1 MSRVYICSHCN
12 KTVSKFFLHKCSG
25 IILKTEE
32 SQNKTKPRA
41 ADDVD
46 SIRARLAE
54 LQKER
59 EEAQEKANKDE
70 AEAQAVDN
78 SASCL
83 NLSIGDVVNVINFGT
98 VPCVIAD
105 MRPPNHVVILWHD
118 GVGHLCRGA
127 ILRKY
132 ITRKIT
138 KL

>member
-1 MSRVYICSHCN
+1 MSRVYICSKCN

-25 IILKTEE
+25 IILKAEE

-70 AEAQAVDN
+70 ADAQAVDN

-83 NLSIGDVVNVINFGT
+83 NLSIGDVVNVIGFGT

-105 MRPPNHVVILWHD
+105 IQHHDYVIIIWHD
-118 GVGHLCRGA
+118 GAGHLCKKA
-127 ILRKY
+127 ILRKH